1 MKWKNLLWTGVSLLL
16 LFVFWTILIQT
27 IDVRMVGPKDARVGF
42 ASWNTWFHKQTGV
55 NMTLYTV
62 TDWLG
67 LLPVLICGCFGLLGL
82 WQWIHRKKILQVD
95 HDILFLGVY
104 YLLVIAGYLLF
115 EMVPI
120 NYRPVL
126 IEGYLEAS
134 YPSSTT
140 LLVLSV
146 MPTLKFQTD
155 RRCKKRVFRSLM
167 TILTI
172 LFSLF
177 MAAGRLLSGVHWV
190 TDIIGSVFLSNG
202 LFLLYAAMVNRA
214 DQKKTATVPWGKNY
228 GIS

>member
-214 DQKKTATVPWGKNY
+214 DQKKTATVPWGENY

>member
-190 TDIIGSVFLSNG
+190 TDIIGSVFLSDG

>member
-82 WQWIHRKKILQVD
+82 QQWIHRKKILQVD

-177 MAAGRLLSGVHWV
+177 MTAGRLLSGVHWV

>member
-104 YLLVIAGYLLF
+104 YLLVIVGYLLF

>member
-1 MKWKNLLWTGVSLLL
+1 MDNNKINDI
-16 LFVFWTILIQT
+16 TI
-27 IDVRMVGPKDARVGF
+27 
-42 ASWNTWFHKQTGV
+42 S
-55 NMTLYTV
+55 
-62 TDWLG
+62 
-67 LLPVLICGCFGLLGL
+67 
-82 WQWIHRKKILQVD
+82 D
-95 HDILFLGVY
+95 HDIFKVLSGVFGY
-104 YLLVIAGYLLF
+104 RSFRPGQKEVIDSILRGKD
-115 EMVPI
+115 
-120 NYRPVL
+120 
-126 IEGYLEAS
+126 
-134 YPSSTT
+134 
-140 LLVLSV
+140 VLSV

-177 MAAGRLLSGVHWV
+177 MTAGRLLSGVHWV